1 MKAAAAA
8 TILLVACSGAAF
20 AQLPRINATCPGN
33 IEFHSDENGPAYIN
47 GNEAKLEVFGDSAYD
62 ASNGEV
68 TISVEVM
75 PDGTASVAY
84 TAPGGANG
92 ICQVAGG

>member
-1 MKAAAAA
+1 
-8 TILLVACSGAAF
+8 
-20 AQLPRINATCPGN
+20 
-33 IEFHSDENGPAYIN
+33 
-47 GNEAKLEVFGDSAYD
+47 VFGDSAYD

-84 TAPGGANG
+84 TGPGGANG
-92 ICQVAGG
+92 ICQVAADG